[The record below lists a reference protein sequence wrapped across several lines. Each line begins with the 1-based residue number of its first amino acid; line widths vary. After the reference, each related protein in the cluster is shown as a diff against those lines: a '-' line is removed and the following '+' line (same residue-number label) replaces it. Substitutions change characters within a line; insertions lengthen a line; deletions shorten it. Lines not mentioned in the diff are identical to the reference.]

1 MKVNVTSTNNGV
13 FKTHESHSAE
23 EILAAGGATAFGR
36 KTGKNNE
43 SLISALENLAP
54 AEPFSQEEWD
64 GLMAQIEST
73 K

>member
-1 MKVNVTSTNNGV
+1 MKVNITSTNAGL

-36 KTGKNNE
+36 KTGKSNE
-43 SLISALENLAP
+43 TLILALKKLAP

-64 GLMAQIEST
+64 GLMTQLESD